1 MLRGLY
7 SATSGMM
14 AQQVATDNLA
24 DNLANV
30 STTGFKRRS
39 TLYDSFPDMMLQR
52 IGKGQAEATDVGKY
66 SPGVQVRA
74 TRVDFSQGSL
84 RQTGNPLDVALQGQ
98 GFFMVELPTGQTG
111 YSRNGSFTR
120 STEGY
125 LTTHEGAF
133 VLNDSGGRISLP
145 DTMDT
150 LQIGKNGEL
159 SVTGQGVLDRLG
171 MATFADANVLQKA
184 GNSIFISQGAQPQ
197 STSGANGNTTFEQG
211 SIEQSN
217 TNVVWEMMQSIAGT
231 RHYESLQKSLQ
242 QQNQTLGKTVNE
254 VGKL

>member
-1 MLRGLY
+1 
-7 SATSGMM
+7 MM

-52 IGKGQAEATDVGKY
+52 MAKGQAETAEVGSY

-84 RQTGNPLDVALQGQ
+84 RQTGNPLDVALQGE

-111 YSRNGSFTR
+111 YTRNGSFTR
-120 STEGY
+120 SAEGY
-125 LTTHEGAF
+125 LTTAEGGY

-145 DTMDT
+145 EAMDR
-150 LQIGKNGEL
+150 LQVGKNGEL
-159 SVTGQGVLDRLG
+159 TVAGQGVLDRLG
-171 MATFADANVLQKA
+171 VATFDDPNVLQKA
-184 GNSIFISQGAQPQ
+184 GNSIFISQGAAPAN
-197 STSGANGNTTFEQG
+197 TSGAGTNTTFEQG
-211 SIEQSN
+211 SLELSN

-242 QQNQTLGKTVNE
+242 QQNQTLGKAVNE

>member
-14 AQQVATDNLA
+14 AQQIATENLA

-30 STTGFKRRS
+30 STIGFKRRS

-52 IGKGQAEATDVGKY
+52 MAKGQEKASEIGKY

-84 RQTGNPLDVALQGQ
+84 RQTGNPLDIALQGK

-111 YSRNGSFTR
+111 YTRNGSFTR
-120 STEGY
+120 DTEGY
-125 LTTHEGAF
+125 LATPDGGY
-133 VLNDSGGRISLP
+133 VLNESGGRISLP
-145 DTMDT
+145 DTMDR
-150 LQIGKNGEL
+150 LQVGKNGEL
-159 SVTGQGVLDRLG
+159 TVAGQGVLDRLG
-171 MATFADANVLQKA
+171 VATFDDPNLLEKA
-184 GNSIFISQGAQPQ
+184 GNSIFISQGAEPN
-197 STSGANGNTTFEQG
+197 STSGADSNTTFEQG
-211 SIEQSN
+211 SLELSN

-242 QQNQTLGKTVNE
+242 QQNQTLGKAVNE